1 MGLPKRRV
9 YLISR
14 DFQSRFILRFVI
26 TTTVWAVLSIS
37 LFTLI
42 AKRELDDVLYS
53 PHINLRTT
61 VDLLMPSVV
70 QAHIASLVLFTVIL
84 IFAVRAL
91 WRRLSGPL
99 YSLKKD
105 IVRISGGDLVG
116 GVVLREEEEF
126 QDLAGV
132 LDRMRT
138 DLRKKFTSIRGR
150 HDELSATVLELD
162 RALAR
167 GSLPAERMLSVRT
180 ALERMREDLNG
191 FSY

>member
-1 MGLPKRRV
+1 MAAPKRRV
-9 YLISR
+9 YFISR
-14 DFQSRFILRFVI
+14 DFQSRFILRFVM

-42 AKRELDDVLYS
+42 AQRKLEDVLYS

-61 VDLLMPSVV
+61 MDLLLPSTV
-70 QAHIASLVLFTVIL
+70 QAHIASLILFTAIL
-84 IFAVRAL
+84 VFAVRAL
-91 WRRLSGPL
+91 WKRLSGPL

-116 GVVLREEEEF
+116 GVVLREDEEF
-126 QDLAGV
+126 QELADV
-132 LDRMRT
+132 LDRMRA
-138 DLRKKFTSIRGR
+138 DLRKKFISIRGR
-150 HDELSATVLELD
+150 NDELSAAVLDLD

-167 GSLPAERMLSVRT
+167 GSLPAENAV
-180 ALERMREDLNG
+180 AVKKAVERMREDLNG

>member
-1 MGLPKRRV
+1 MAVYRRRV

-14 DFQSRFILRFVI
+14 DFQSRFILRFVM
-26 TTTVWAVLSIS
+26 TTTVWVVLSIS

-42 AKRELDDVLYS
+42 AQRKLEDVLYS

-61 VDLLMPSVV
+61 VDVLMPSAV
-70 QAHIASLVLFTVIL
+70 QAHVASLILFTAIL
-84 IFAVRAL
+84 VLAVRAL

-116 GVVLREEEEF
+116 GVVLREDEEF
-126 QDLAGV
+126 QDLAGM

-138 DLRKKFTSIRGR
+138 DLRRKFTSIRGR
-150 HDELSATVLELD
+150 NDELSATILDLD

-167 GSLPAERMLSVRT
+167 GTLPAERVLAVKT
-180 ALERMREDLNG
+180 AVERIREDLNG